1 VIYWCISG
9 RKEKKL
15 FEQIFRKLHE
25 KNKEILIVGVWGKDG
40 LELEKRYF
48 SDISGID
55 LELAGAEL
63 ADIISKLDKLR
74 IAPEGYFIR
83 LYFHGYS
90 LLIFSLTPDFFLVVV
105 AEKMIIP
112 GKLIFYLDL
121 YKSTLIS
128 AL

>member
-1 VIYWCISG
+1 M
-9 RKEKKL
+9 

-25 KNKEILIVGVWGKDG
+25 KNNEILIVGVWGKDG
-40 LELEKRYF
+40 LELEKKYF

-83 LYFHGYS
+83 LHFHGYS

-105 AEKMIIP
+105 TEKAIIP
-112 GKLIFYLDL
+112 GKLHFYLDL
-121 YKSTLIS
+121 YKSKLIS